1 MKKGWLSLLCYLK
14 CAGKFVSFIT
24 WGFGERPIRS
34 LLMSMGVILLAT
46 LTYFLA
52 PESVTHGHL
61 GRSLYFSIVTFV
73 TLGYGDIS
81 QTSSPPAVVG
91 HRGVLRH
98 VSDRSLPRRL
108 CLENQAVLTTRLAVG
123 AASPAARG

>member
-1 MKKGWLSLLCYLK
+1 M
-14 CAGKFVSFIT
+14 T
-24 WGFGERPIRS
+24 WGFGEQPIRS

-81 QTSSPPAVVG
+81 QTSSPLQLLSAIEAFCG
-91 HRGVLRH
+91 MF
-98 VSDRSLPRRL
+98 
-108 CLENQAVLTTRLAVG
+108 LTGLFLAG
-123 AASPAARG
+123 FASKTKQY

>member
-1 MKKGWLSLLCYLK
+1 LRSGLMKKGWLSLLCYLK

-81 QTSSPPAVVG
+81 QTSSPLQLLSAIEAFCG
-91 HRGVLRH
+91 MF
-98 VSDRSLPRRL
+98 
-108 CLENQAVLTTRLAVG
+108 LTGLFLAG
-123 AASPAARG
+123 FASKTKQY